1 MTARKLT
8 TKYVEKPWGRDSLP
22 SLFPHGGSGRIGE
35 VWFDGPDGRVPPL
48 LVKYIFTSERLSIQ
62 VHPTDAEG
70 RERGLPG
77 GKEECWYILDAEPD
91 ARLGIGTRAALSG
104 EALRTAALDGSVEDL
119 MDWKPVKPGDFFFI
133 PAGTVHAIGA
143 GISLVEVQQNV
154 DVTYRLYDYGRPRE
168 LHLDDGVAVSHA
180 RPYGRVPI
188 NLADVAEA
196 DLLDRSEAPFV
207 LRLRS
212 FAAGR
217 EALIGTKGEGWFVPL
232 SGSGRIAG
240 QPWAAGECWLLDGP
254 VALASDEPA
263 RALIATLV

>member
-1 MTARKLT
+1 MTVHKLT

-22 SLFPHGGSGRIGE
+22 PLFPDGGSGRIGE
-35 VWFDGPDGRVPPL
+35 VWFDGPDGQVPTL

-91 ARLGIGTRAALSG
+91 ARLGIGTVKPLSG
-104 EALRTAALDGSVEDL
+104 AELCSAALDGSVEQL
-119 MDWKPVKPGDFFFI
+119 MDWKPAKPGDFFFI

-180 RPYGRVPI
+180 QPYPRPPC
-188 NLADVAEA
+188 NLSATDDA
-196 DLLDRSEAPFV
+196 DLLDRSEAPFI
-207 LRLRS
+207 LTLRS
-212 FAAGR
+212 HDAG
-217 EALIGTKGEGWFVPL
+217 EALKIGSDGPGWFVPL
-232 SGSGRIAG
+232 TGHG
-240 QPWAAGECWLLDGP
+240 QIDGHDWTAGECWLLDGP
-254 VALASDEPA
+254 ARLACDEGS
-263 RALIATLV
+263 RILLATLD